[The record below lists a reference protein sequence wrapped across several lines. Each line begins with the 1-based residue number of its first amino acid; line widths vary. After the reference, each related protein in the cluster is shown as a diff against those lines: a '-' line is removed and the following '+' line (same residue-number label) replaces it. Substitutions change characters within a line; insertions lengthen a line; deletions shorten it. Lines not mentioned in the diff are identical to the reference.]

1 MLFRISSFLLPLIVG
16 HPTNM
21 FLCLGGETLHVARPN
36 TLTENGKMLF
46 HTICV
51 VIIWGKKIIVQLT
64 DVLVMG
70 LILVITEKCFLLIQ
84 ACNGKSYMKRK
95 CQTLV
100 QRIKEKKKSSFC
112 VIVGSVASFPISS
125 SASLHHP
132 AWWEGVYVLCIFHF
146 KKGSRGG
153 ATPSI
158 WRANGI
164 TLERLLGGITD
175 VSPLRQAPVGGLF
188 AVS

>member
-51 VIIWGKKIIVQLT
+51 VIIWGKKNNCT
-64 DVLVMG
+64 PDR
-70 LILVITEKCFLLIQ
+70 CP
-84 ACNGKSYMKRK
+84 CNGTDFSHNWKMLLVDTSLQRQIRYEKKMSDFSTAYKR
-95 CQTLV
+95 
-100 QRIKEKKKSSFC
+100 KKKSSFC

-164 TLERLLGGITD
+164 TLERLLGGITG